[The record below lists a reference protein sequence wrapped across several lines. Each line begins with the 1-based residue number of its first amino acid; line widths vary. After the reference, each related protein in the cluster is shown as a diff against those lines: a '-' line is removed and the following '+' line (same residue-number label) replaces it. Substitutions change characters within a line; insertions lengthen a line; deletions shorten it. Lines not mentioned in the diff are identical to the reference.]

1 MRTRSPR
8 AVALCLVSSGTLF
21 AASPASAG
29 TIRYD
34 IQPSDQYTVTDNDTG
49 IAKLEWNGCL
59 TVGQSVAINFTVVL
73 DASNDGQAGWEII
86 KEDDPIVGGTFS
98 PNPVDVVKDQ
108 EQSIPTTLT
117 YSVSAASGSAVDFR
131 AKLDPENGVGL
142 GEGPG
147 IMVRVPCVVE
157 SAPSPAPA
165 AARGTAVCIPAPV
178 EVHLRAKKRGKVRVE
193 VVHGDQWVQGSL
205 VTLTGPG
212 FSRRGRTGA
221 GGLVTFGVLPKHKG
235 ELVIQADV
243 CSGSRRFAVRGASA
257 SSPAGGSRPAGA
269 TRPQFTG

>member
-1 MRTRSPR
+1 MRTRGPR
-8 AVALCLVSSGTLF
+8 AAVLVLVAAGALLS
-21 AASPASAG
+21 AAPASAG

-49 IAKLEWNGCL
+49 IAKIEWLGCL
-59 TVGQSVAINFTVVL
+59 VAGQSVAIAFDAVL
-73 DASNDGQAGWEII
+73 NASNDGEASWQII
-86 KEDDPIVGGTFS
+86 KEDDPIVNGTFS
-98 PNPVDVVKDQ
+98 PNPLTVTKGA
-108 EQSIPTTLT
+108 EQRVPTTLT

-178 EVHLRAKKRGKVRVE
+178 EVRLRENKRGKVRVKVMHE
-193 VVHGDQWVQGSL
+193 GFTVQGSL
-205 VTLTGPG
+205 VTMTGPG
-212 FSRRGRTGA
+212 FRKRARTGA
-221 GGLVTFGVLPKHKG
+221 GGLTEFKVRPKDAG

-243 CSGSRRFAVRGASA
+243 CRGSRRFAVKGASA
-257 SSPAGGSRPAGA
+257 SRPASGSGPGSA
-269 TRPQFTG
+269 VRPQFTG